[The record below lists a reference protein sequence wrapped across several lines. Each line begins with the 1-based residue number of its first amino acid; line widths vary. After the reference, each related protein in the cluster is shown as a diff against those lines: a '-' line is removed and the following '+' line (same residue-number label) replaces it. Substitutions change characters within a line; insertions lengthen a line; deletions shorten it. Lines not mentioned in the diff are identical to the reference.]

1 MVYIREEELRNVKE
15 ALHSLNEE
23 QLSLLLHDYA
33 AMRDVQEEVER
44 EITPLKNKIRK
55 LQEKVAKKRKVQQQY
70 RRLYWKNHLKQF
82 RLNNGV
88 RSFWLIDMI
97 KWEEYRFSNLEA
109 AIQKLATKWWQEGK
123 LKLYQKD

>member
-33 AMRDVQEEVER
+33 AMRNVQDEVER

-70 RRLYWKNHLKQF
+70 RRLYWKNHLRQF

-88 RSFWLIDMI
+88 RNFWLIDMF
-97 KWEEYRFSNLEA
+97 KWEEYRFSNLEK
-109 AIQKLATKWWQEGK
+109 AIQKLSTKWWQEGK
-123 LKLYQKD
+123 LKV

>member
-1 MVYIREEELRNVKE
+1 MVYIREEELRNVKK

-33 AMRDVQEEVER
+33 AMRDIQDEVER

-88 RSFWLIDMI
+88 RSFWLIDMT
-97 KWEEYRFSNLEA
+97 KWEEYRFSNLEE
-109 AIQKLATKWWQEGK
+109 AIRKLATKWWQEGK
-123 LKLYQKD
+123 LKVKD

>member
-15 ALHSLNEE
+15 ALHSLIEE

-33 AMRDVQEEVER
+33 AMRDVQDEVER
-44 EITPLKNKIRK
+44 EIIPLKNKIRK

-82 RLNNGV
+82 RLKNGV
-88 RSFWLIDMI
+88 RSFWLIDMV
-97 KWEEYRFSNLEA
+97 KWEEYRFSNLEK
-109 AIQKLATKWWQEGK
+109 AIQKLSTKWWQEGK
-123 LKLYQKD
+123 LKVKD

>member
-33 AMRDVQEEVER
+33 AMRDVQDEVER
-44 EITPLKNKIRK
+44 EIIPLKNKIRK

-70 RRLYWKNHLKQF
+70 RRLYWKNHLRRF

-88 RSFWLIDMI
+88 RSFWLIDMS
-97 KWEEYRFSNLEA
+97 KWEEYRFSNLEK
-109 AIQKLATKWWQEGK
+109 AIQKLSTKWWQEGK
-123 LKLYQKD
+123 LKVQS

>member
-15 ALHSLNEE
+15 ALRSLDEE

-33 AMRDVQEEVER
+33 AMRDVQDEVER

-82 RLNNGV
+82 RVNNGV
-88 RSFWLIDMI
+88 RSFWLIDMV
-97 KWEEYRFSNLEA
+97 KWEEYRFSNLEQ
-109 AIQKLATKWWQEGK
+109 AIKKLATKWWQEGK
-123 LKLYQKD
+123 LKVKD

>member
-15 ALHSLNEE
+15 ALRSLDEE

-33 AMRDVQEEVER
+33 AMRDVQNEVER
-44 EITPLKNKIRK
+44 EIIPLKNKIRK

-88 RSFWLIDMI
+88 RSFWLIDMV
-97 KWEEYRFSNLEA
+97 KWEEYRFSNLEK
-109 AIQKLATKWWQEGK
+109 AIKNLATKWWQEGK
-123 LKLYQKD
+123 LKVKD

>member
-15 ALHSLNEE
+15 ALRSLDEE

-33 AMRDVQEEVER
+33 AMRDVQDEVER

-70 RRLYWKNHLKQF
+70 RRL
-82 RLNNGV
+82 
-88 RSFWLIDMI
+88 
-97 KWEEYRFSNLEA
+97 
-109 AIQKLATKWWQEGK
+109 
-123 LKLYQKD
+123 

>member
-15 ALHSLNEE
+15 ALRSLDEE

-33 AMRDVQEEVER
+33 AMRDVQDEVER

-82 RLNNGV
+82 RVNNGV
-88 RSFWLIDMI
+88 RSFWLIDMV
-97 KWEEYRFSNLEA
+97 KWEEYRFSNLEQ
-109 AIQKLATKWWQEGK
+109 AIKKLATKWWQEGK
-123 LKLYQKD
+123 LKIKD

>member
-15 ALHSLNEE
+15 ALRSLDEE

-33 AMRDVQEEVER
+33 ALRDVQDEVEK

-88 RSFWLIDMI
+88 RSFFLIDMV
-97 KWEEYRFSNLEA
+97 KWEEYRFSNLEE
-109 AIQKLATKWWQEGK
+109 AIKKLATKWWQEGK
-123 LKLYQKD
+123 LKVKD